1 MIDATYTIMCEHEV
15 VARNVPE
22 YYVCIIVQSIMTR
35 FNKSAAA
42 GDLKITIEAENHTM
56 SLDDDYRSKGE

>member
-1 MIDATYTIMCEHEV
+1 MIDVTYTIMCEHEV

-22 YYVCIIVQSIMTR
+22 YYVCIIVQSIMNR

-42 GDLKITIEAENHTM
+42 GDLRITIEAESHTIAA
-56 SLDDDYRSKGE
+56 DDNDYPF